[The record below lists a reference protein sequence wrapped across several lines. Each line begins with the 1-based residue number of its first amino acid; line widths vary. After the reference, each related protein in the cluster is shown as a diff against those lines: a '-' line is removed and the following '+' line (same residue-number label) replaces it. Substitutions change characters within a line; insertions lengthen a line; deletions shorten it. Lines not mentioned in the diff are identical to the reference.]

1 MDTVVPIILAAGSGR
16 RMGRTKALLR
26 FGPRTAL
33 SLVLEAC
40 REGGAAEPL
49 VVLGHDADAVRTS
62 LGASARPFVNPE
74 FARSGPAAS
83 LQVGLDHL
91 PAEAGAFLLFPVD
104 YPLVSA
110 QVVRALLDRWPPARA
125 AGRRIVVPS
134 YEMQRGHP
142 VLFDRSLEAELRGL
156 GPDEPIRRV
165 VREHEAE
172 VEHVV
177 VNEPAVRM
185 EMNTPEEYRRCL
197 AAFRERQP

>member
-1 MDTVVPIILAAGSGR
+1 MDTIVPIILAAGSGR

-26 FGPRTAL
+26 FGPRTAI

-49 VVLGHDADAVRTS
+49 VVLGHDAASVRAA
-62 LGASARPFVNPE
+62 LGGSARTCINPE

-91 PAEAGAFLLFPVD
+91 PAEAKAFLLFPVD

-110 QVVRALLDRWPPARA
+110 RVVRALLDRWPPAQA

-134 YEMQRGHP
+134 YEMGRGHP
-142 VLFDRSLEAELRGL
+142 VLFERSLEPELRGL
-156 GPDEPIRRV
+156 GPDEPIRRI
-165 VREHEAE
+165 VRAHGAE
-172 VEHVV
+172 IEHVV

-185 EMNTPEEYRRCL
+185 EMNTPEEYQRCL
-197 AAFRERQP
+197 AAFRERHP